1 MSAFHIKTNRTFTLI
16 RKYGFLFTLTVAI
29 GGLWMP
35 KLGLLVIPVI
45 IGLLLYSFFK
55 GRFWCGNICAHGSL
69 FDSVFLKWSQ
79 NRNIPSLFRNKWL
92 GIAFFGWFA
101 SKLTM
106 KFIKVAG
113 LYGSASFFDRI
124 GMIFV
129 GSYLMVTLLG
139 GALALFFAP
148 RTWCNFCP
156 MGFMQRMS
164 YRLGK
169 TLGVTKFTDEKITAS
184 KTEMCHSC
192 GKCARVC
199 PMQLMPY
206 TQFSDTNQFDD
217 EACIR
222 CSTCV
227 ENCPAHILTLSNEK
241 TAGILSNNVSLE
253 GYESRQRISAV
264 IDNIKP
270 LKDDVTEYTFKFI
283 EPKYVD
289 YKAGQFILVKIQDDP
304 EMFRAYSISSFNED
318 SRRVSVTVKKVPN
331 GYGTGLISKKFKMGD
346 QLILEGPMGRDI
358 VVNKE
363 DEKVLLVGGGIGIT
377 PFVPIVRDLTENPG
391 SVKSFKL
398 LYGVN
403 KESELIYSD
412 DFEKLE
418 KDHDGFEF
426 RKVIAFD
433 DDYKGRK
440 GFVTDHMDDIDL
452 SEYKVYM
459 CGPPPM
465 VNASISKLT
474 SLGVKKENI
483 KYESA

>member
-1 MSAFHIKTNRTFTLI
+1 MSTFHIKTNRTFTLI

-35 KLGLLVIPVI
+35 KLGLLVIPVM
-45 IGLLLYSFFK
+45 IGLMLYSFFK

-69 FDSVFLKWSQ
+69 FDSVAIKWSR
-79 NRNIPSLFRNKWL
+79 NVNIPAFFRNKWVATL
-92 GIAFFGWFA
+92 FFGWFA
-101 SKLTM
+101 TKLTL

-113 LYGSASFFDRI
+113 IYGSASFFDKI

-129 GSYLMVTLLG
+129 GSYLMVTILG
-139 GALALFFAP
+139 GALALWFAP

-156 MGFMQRMS
+156 MGFIQRMS

-169 TLGVTKFTDEKITAS
+169 RLGVTRHTDEKVTAA

-199 PMQLMPY
+199 PMQLTPY
-206 TQFSDTNQFDD
+206 TQFSDNNQFDD

-241 TAGILSNNVSLE
+241 TASMLSENVSLE

-264 IDNIKP
+264 IEKIQR
-270 LKDDVTEYTFKFI
+270 LKDDVTEYTFKFV
-283 EPKYVD
+283 EPERVD
-289 YKAGQFILVKIQDDP
+289 YKAGQFILVKIKSDP

-318 SRRVSVTVKKVPN
+318 GRRVSVTVKRVPD
-331 GYGTGLISKKFKMGD
+331 GYGTDLISENFKVGD
-346 QLILEGPMGRDI
+346 PVVLDGPMGRDI
-358 VVNKE
+358 VVNKN
-363 DEKVLLVGGGIGIT
+363 DRKVLLVGGGIGIT
-377 PFVPIVRDLTENPG
+377 PFVPIVRDLVENPG
-391 SVKSFKL
+391 SVEEFKL

-403 KESELIYSD
+403 KADEMIYTDAFEHADES
-412 DFEKLE
+412 
-418 KDHDGFEF
+418 HDAFEF
-426 RKVIAFD
+426 RKIVAFD
-433 DDYKGRK
+433 DTYTGRK

-465 VNASISKLT
+465 VNASLAKLT
-474 SLGVKKENI
+474 ALGVKRENI